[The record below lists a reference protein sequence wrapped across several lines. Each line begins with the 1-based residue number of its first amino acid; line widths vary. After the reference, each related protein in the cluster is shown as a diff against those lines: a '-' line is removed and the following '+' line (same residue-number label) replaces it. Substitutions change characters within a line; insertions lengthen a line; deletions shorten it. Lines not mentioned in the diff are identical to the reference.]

1 MNGTGESSHR
11 DHEEAASVIDAI
23 GFAII
28 TLSDTRTETTDK
40 SDAFLHLN

>member
-11 DHEEAASVIDAI
+11 DHEEAASGIDAI

-28 TLSDTRTETTDK
+28 TLSDTRT
-40 SDAFLHLN
+40 